1 MNKVF
6 KPRTL
11 TLLRYNLRCNEREHK
26 STIPAVT
33 LAGKWMYEAGFRSG
47 QKIRIIVQERELII
61 RIESDPEPTGGHS
74 VIEWE
79 RKHTSWNQPPQLH
92 PELAA
97 FRRIQRIKKKE
108 LRERERAAIE

>member
-1 MNKVF
+1 MSKKENPTAEKSF

-11 TLLRYNLRCNEREHK
+11 TLLQYGKRHNYWESE

-47 QKIRIIVQERELII
+47 QKIRIIVQEHKLII
-61 RIESDPEPTGGHS
+61 RIESDPEPTGGHP

-79 RKHTSWNQPPQLH
+79 RKRPLWNQPPRLH

-97 FRRIQRIKKKE
+97 FR
-108 LRERERAAIE
+108 